1 MTLTCKLK
9 TNFDKRQKTEGDEAQ
24 DTGLLAKQ
32 NGNKRQPTRAHDK
45 GEDKRDHDQRQDTE
59 DKVRGISQLP
69 TRHEFIHGDNNSRPR
84 THDITKDGKIFDRR
98 HCNQS
103 KHGNEGP
110 TDLIV
115 TCKIYNKRRKEE
127 HLYQSHNQ
135 KLSKILSFI
144 LIFLFLPSATSR
156 CIT

>member
-32 NGNKRQPTRAHDK
+32 NGNKRQPTRAHYK
-45 GEDKRDHDQRQDTE
+45 GQDNRNHNQRQDTE

-84 THDITKDGKIFDRR
+84 TQDITKDRKLFDRR
-98 HCNQS
+98 HCNQP
-103 KHGNEGP
+103 KLGYKRLK
-110 TDLIV
+110 DLMV
-115 TCKIYNKRRKEE
+115 TCKIYNERRKEE
-127 HLYQSHNQ
+127 RLYQSH
-135 KLSKILSFI
+135 S
-144 LIFLFLPSATSR
+144 
-156 CIT
+156 